1 MIVFMNTWCS
11 YTSTN
16 LFSQSSAKFWLRY
29 LIVLGSN
36 SLVMRIPTD
45 HISCQNLNWRGGGE
59 ATGNI
64 ETFFNTVHMP
74 LVIWFN
80 LQGVGEWEGSW
91 LSRSM
96 HEPYDYVLNFLHRKI
111 PQKYTS
117 PPTPGKLENKSLP
130 TPHPPPTPT
139 FSGSAHM
146 VVSQRLAGL
155 SPILITCVL
164 YTQVLFLHYKI
175 IAC

>member
-64 ETFFNTVHMP
+64 EAFFNTVHMP

-91 LSRSM
+91 LSRST
-96 HEPYDYVLNFLHRKI
+96 HEPYDHVLNFLHRKI

-117 PPTPGKLENKSLP
+117 PPSPGKLENKSLP
-130 TPHPPPTPT
+130 TPHPPKPQH
-139 FSGSAHM
+139 FLDL
-146 VVSQRLAGL
+146 R
-155 SPILITCVL
+155 IWL
-164 YTQVLFLHYKI
+164 YPKD
-175 IAC
+175 